1 MPVAAVCIT
10 PPTADLA
17 LPTAHAAAHVKL
29 PAADLAVGLPPPS
42 AGPAPAHAARAASP
56 AAELASPRA
65 RGYEDAGG
73 GDPADEGAPATRGSV
88 ALSLRRSVADRE
100 LAAAAAPALG
110 GAALDEATANLLA
123 REAAAAA
130 GPTGRVAVVA
140 LPEVMEALEAARP
153 ERRGRGRG
161 LDRLF
166 ELDVRYASKFP
177 GRTTLLAL
185 GAPPPRAARGAF
197 DVVVAEATPA
207 MAGAG
212 APGLARVLD
221 LAAALAR
228 GGRPLRLAV
237 VAAPAERAEA
247 EAAGLREAAL
257 RPRRRD
263 GAPASV
269 FTTLPPSR
277 FSLL

>member
-1 MPVAAVCIT
+1 MPVAAVRMK

-17 LPTAHAAAHVKL
+17 LPAAHAAAHVKL
-29 PAADLAVGLPPPS
+29 PTADLAVSLPLPS
-42 AGPAPAHAARAASP
+42 AGPGPARGHAARAASP

-65 RGYEDAGG
+65 RGYEDPGV

-88 ALSLRRSVADRE
+88 ALSLRRGVADRA
-100 LAAAAAPALG
+100 LAAAAAPALDG
-110 GAALDEATANLLA
+110 VAFDEATANLLA

-130 GPTGRVAVVA
+130 GAGRIAVVA
-140 LPEVMEALEAARP
+140 MPEVMEALEAARP
-153 ERRGRGRG
+153 ERGGR
-161 LDRLF
+161 DRLF
-166 ELDVRYASKFP
+166 EFDVRYASKFP
-177 GRTTLLAL
+177 GRMTLLAL
-185 GAPPPRAARGAF
+185 GALPPRAARGTF

-212 APGLARVLD
+212 APGLARVLS

-228 GGRPLRLAV
+228 GGAPPRLAI

-247 EAAGLREAAL
+247 AAAGLREAAL